1 MKIFI
6 SSLIS
11 GMEPIRAA
19 AKAAV
24 LSLGHEPVMA
34 EDFPSQVASPQ
45 VACLSGIRQSALV
58 VLILGERYGAPQGSG
73 LSATHEE
80 YEEAK
85 TTRPVIAFV
94 EEGIS
99 PEPRQ
104 ADLLREVQGWDG
116 GRFRGPGFRSAEQ
129 LRDLIT
135 RAIHHHEIANAAR
148 PLDEAEML
156 RNAIARL
163 PGEDRGYQR
172 MEHLLHVSIMP
183 GPTQPLLRPSA
194 IEDGALRQD
203 LMQAAL
209 FGANAIFDTGSG
221 TKAAVRGEALTLQ
234 QEQAR
239 VVLEPTG
246 AVLLA
251 LPLPRPTGSFGGVIE
266 EDVSEVLGKALRYTT
281 WLWDRIDPTER
292 LTHAAPVVSLSGSGH
307 MLWRTRDE
315 HARTGNSISYPMLDR
330 APGPISLTPPVRPR
344 AALRY
349 EAADLIS
356 DFVTLM
362 RRAYKGSR

>member
-34 EDFPSQVASPQ
+34 EDFLSQANSPQ

-94 EEGIS
+94 QEGIS
-99 PEPRQ
+99 PEPAQ
-104 ADLLREVQGWDG
+104 ADLLREIQGWDG
-116 GRFRGPGFRSAEQ
+116 GRFRGPGFRSPEQ

-135 RAIHHHEIANAAR
+135 RAIHHHEMANAAR
-148 PLDEAEML
+148 PLDEFEML

-163 PGEDRGYQR
+163 PKEDRGYQR
-172 MEHLLHVSIMP
+172 MEHMLQVSIMP
-183 GPTQPLLRPSA
+183 GPTQQLLRPSA
-194 IEDGALRQD
+194 IEDGALKQD
-203 LMQAAL
+203 LIQAAL
-209 FGANAIFDTGSG
+209 FGANAIFDVGSG
-221 TKAAVRGEALTLQ
+221 TKGAVRGEALVLEQ
-234 QEQAR
+234 DQAR

-251 LPLPRPTGSFGGVIE
+251 LPLPRPSGSFGGVIE
-266 EDVSEVLGKALRYTT
+266 EDVAEALGKALRYAT
-281 WLWDRIDPTER
+281 WLWDRVDPTER

-307 MLWRTRDE
+307 LLWRTREE
-315 HARTGNSISYPMLDR
+315 HARTGNSVSYSMLDR
-330 APGPISLTPPVRPR
+330 NPGPISLTPPVRPR
-344 AALRY
+344 AALRF
-349 EAADLIS
+349 EAAELIS

-362 RRAYKGSR
+362 RRAYKGTR

>member
-11 GMEPIRAA
+11 GMEPIRTA

-34 EDFPSQVASPQ
+34 EDFPSQATSPQ
-45 VACLSGIRQSALV
+45 VACLTGIRQSALV
-58 VLILGERYGAPQGSG
+58 VLILGERYGAAQGSG

-94 EEGIS
+94 QEGIS

-116 GRFRGPGFRSAEQ
+116 GRFRGPGFRSPDQ

-148 PLDEAEML
+148 PLDEAEMM
-156 RNAIARL
+156 RKAIAHL
-163 PGEDRGYQR
+163 PREDRGYQR
-172 MEHLLHVSIMP
+172 MDHLLQMSVMP

-194 IEDGALRQD
+194 IEDAGLKQD
-203 LMQAAL
+203 LIQAAL
-209 FGANAIFDTGSG
+209 FGANTIFDVGSG
-221 TKAAVRGEALTLQ
+221 TNATVRGEALVLE
-234 QEQAR
+234 QEHAR

-251 LPLPRPTGSFGGVIE
+251 LPLPRPAGSFGGVIE
-266 EDVSEVLGKALRYTT
+266 EDVAETLGKALRYTT

-292 LTHAAPVVSLSGSGH
+292 LTHAAPVVALSGSGH
-307 MLWRTRDE
+307 ILWRTREE
-315 HARTGNSISYPMLDR
+315 HARTGNSMSYNMLDR
-330 APGPISLTPPVRPR
+330 NPGPITLTPPVRPR

-349 EAADLIS
+349 DAADLIS
-356 DFVTLM
+356 DFITLM
-362 RRAYKGSR
+362 RRAYKGGR

>member
-6 SSLIS
+6 SSLIG

-34 EDFPSQVASPQ
+34 EDFPSQAASPQ
-45 VACLSGIRQSALV
+45 VACLSGIRQSTLV
-58 VLILGERYGAPQGSG
+58 VLILGERYGALQGSG

-80 YEEAK
+80 YQEAK
-85 TTRPVIAFV
+85 TTRPVIVFV
-94 EEGIS
+94 QEGIS
-99 PEPRQ
+99 PEPQQ
-104 ADLLREVQGWDG
+104 ADFLREVQGWDG

-156 RNAIARL
+156 RAAIARL

-172 MEHLLHVSIMP
+172 TEHLLHVSIMP

-194 IEDGALRQD
+194 IEDIGLRQD
-203 LMQAAL
+203 LIQAAL
-209 FGANAIFDTGSG
+209 FGPNAIFDVRNG
-221 TKAAVRGEALTLQ
+221 TDGAVRGEALVIE
-234 QEQAR
+234 QESGR
-239 VVLEPTG
+239 IVLEPTG

-266 EDVSEVLGKALRYTT
+266 EDVAEVLGKALRYTT

-292 LTHAAPVVSLSGSGH
+292 LTHAAPVVALSGSGH
-307 MLWRTRDE
+307 MLWRTREE

-330 APGPISLTPPVRPR
+330 AAGPIPLTPPVRPR

-349 EAADLIS
+349 DAADLIS
-356 DFVTLM
+356 DFLTLM
-362 RRAYKGSR
+362 RRMYKGSR